1 MTAAVVQK
9 PYPTTPF
16 NLWCEAGVE
25 AFACL
30 IFAHVNEIRIM
41 CWRQG
46 PEGLQ
51 CSRTLE
57 QKLHFHNSRESLKPA
72 LVVIQTLTKRIIST
86 AAVPTGVLEDKLL
99 VETLHFLNTLWP
111 SPAYLQEGF

>member
-9 PYPTTPF
+9 PYPTTPL

-30 IFAHVNEIRIM
+30 IFVHAR
-41 CWRQG
+41 RQG